1 MFISF
6 KILDWRSENS
16 LIGFSYIILLPKVSV
31 MISSASKANFCFKIE
46 LIYIVVQVQASE
58 QLFPFLKF
66 GWNLDF
72 FQNSCM
78 VTYLVSILVCCQNL
92 GLIPIKL
99 SICIKVLHT
108 CVLNSR
114 NVAFP
119 AGWWRWRARVPA
131 FIIDNVSST
140 NAMATGNCEPTKP
153 DPERAEC

>member
-1 MFISF
+1 MDVLVNTFQYSQVKCSHCFPNLTTRMCLFKEIKSF
-6 KILDWRSENS
+6 KA
-16 LIGFSYIILLPKVSV
+16 YV
-31 MISSASKANFCFKIE
+31 CFKIE